1 MDLEELELKF
11 RANYGD
17 VIQKIDE
24 LTNIIGQKTGDMQY
38 KIQNNLEKLNQS
50 MTDNASKA
58 NETAKEE
65 VRQRNEAELA
75 KQKSLEQTLNTQNDV
90 TDKVIQGNKAQAESS
105 KEAVNE
111 SEKSLD
117 SLTARLQEASNMQQ
131 RIAQQTR
138 AAREAVADISKPQP
152 QQQTRATSRPRQKV
166 ADSSFEDYQE
176 KRIQSY
182 MPKRP
187 VDLGIDD
194 EIQAEVSRAKKEVD
208 GLVTHINDKME
219 QVRSMQRK
227 IATLTASK
235 NNLDMGKQGS
245 QVRAMRL
252 DDQIANAQIKMERFQ
267 NQAKALAQEMSQEFN
282 SIPSSLKKI
291 EREMDQ
297 TEGKI
302 ERIRR
307 SIAETKANDAILGR
321 SSGSNKELKEV
332 EAEYRRLVARSNE
345 LAKAYTYVSA
355 RGDELRN
362 SSARVNT
369 ALSQEGSTVSGL
381 SSRFN
386 RLRNS
391 LSGINSSFRRVG
403 NSGSSSMRRASTS
416 ASMLSQRIKGMKTA
430 MGMLASQLIIFTLL
444 YQGIMMLAQGMGS
457 ALMTNKQFA
466 SSFNAIKVNLLT
478 AFYPIYSFVLP
489 AINSLMNALK
499 KATGWLAQ
507 FTSALTGMSLSH
519 ARSGAQGL
527 YSQVRAMNDTSKAAS
542 KANDAVKKQQQ
553 EQAKAVQRANQQIA
567 EANRQGAAA
576 VAAENEKIK
585 AANAQ
590 AKQAFEDTKKAN
602 EDLQA
607 SLMGFDELNVL
618 DSNKNSQDNGSFEA
632 QPLEKFTPQQKQDTP
647 IFDDP
652 GVDDGGTGGDEDP
665 GLDWNVPLEA
675 SQNAIDA
682 ANKVKKVL
690 GEIFDPMKKAW
701 DEKGQDV
708 VDAAKYSWEEIKR
721 LLGDVGNSFLHV
733 WDNGTGQKVMENLLQ
748 LLADMLNIIGDIA
761 RAFAEAWEEGGRG
774 TRFIQTIFDS
784 LNNILVA
791 IHHIAESFREAWNTG
806 DLGKQIFANL
816 LDLATNLVKFIG
828 DIAKA
833 FDEAWQHGNNGTKM
847 WQAILNAINNA
858 LKVLKDMTGSIDE
871 AWNHS
876 KLGVSIWENI
886 IKLITGVANTSANMD
901 DQFDK
906 AWKHGNVGTSI
917 FKTLLGMVNDMLS
930 ALSDMAN
937 YTAKWA
943 KKMDFTPLLQ
953 SIDRLLKAI
962 RPVTKDVW
970 DGLAWA
976 YKNVLLPLDKFTI
989 TDLLPDFFN
998 LLAAALKVVH
1008 SVIKAG
1014 GPVFEWFFDGFL
1026 KPLAKITGF
1035 AIVGALKLLTG
1046 ALNLLSDW
1054 IDHHQTAVKI
1064 MTTTLMTLFS
1074 LKVAGKTIS
1083 SIKSFTDTIRIL
1095 TMYKFDNIKKG
1106 AKWADDLLGKVIDF
1120 NKHPTTKIKE
1130 LAKVKFDNFKTGAV
1144 KIKDLWSEVNKKWQS
1159 TNLAKTDFLK
1169 SARASIKSGEPMK
1182 LGQKLGLGL
1191 SGAMI
1196 AVTSGIDIYKGI
1208 KAKNKE
1214 TKFKS
1219 FGSGI
1224 GGAIGGGIGL
1234 FFGGP
1239 LGAAIG
1245 QQIGSFIGKWGGAG
1259 AAKFSDGWSK
1269 YGKGKKPKDWVEAIG
1284 FKAHEILDNFTSWA
1298 KSVGKDINKNI
1309 TKGKK
1314 DVQKASSNLGKWT
1327 TGFISGT
1334 KKTLKKWASG
1344 IGSNFNKDVEK
1355 SKKLAIA
1362 ASNKLKGW
1370 TTGFISSAKKDTKAW
1385 AQKIGANINTDV
1397 EKGKKFAKKAGSK
1410 IKEWTTDFI
1419 GDAKKKVHDW
1429 SSQIGSNINNSVEQ
1443 GQSMAKN
1450 AGEKLKS
1457 WTTDFRESAS
1467 GLVRQWAERLGDY
1480 INNGSESSRSGAVN
1494 AGNKL
1499 SEWTRSFFGNANQ
1512 SISNWASGLGGHISN
1527 GIGGAYGAA
1536 KNAGERL
1543 GSWVSDFR
1551 GNVSRTLGSWAGGL
1565 GSTIGGGITSGLH
1578 NISSAVG
1585 KVVDA
1590 IVRPVQKATDK
1601 IREGINWVL
1610 GKLGGGSVG
1619 WGYFNWNAYK
1629 TGTQNHP
1636 GGLALVNDQEGD
1648 IYRESYELPNGE
1660 QGLFP
1665 AKRNFL
1671 TYLPAGTKV
1680 KTATNTANE
1689 LANMIPKYA
1698 GGIGSFNFDFS
1709 GISRALS
1716 SLNLGGLFGGISDVF
1731 DSAMDELANVTDDI
1745 AHPEKLINYI
1755 ADKFVT
1761 YDWGV
1766 GETPLKLAKGAVNT
1780 EKKGMVNWAKRTIE
1794 EFGGS
1799 VSAYLPKGVMSKS
1812 AFARTARKA
1821 ALLMHQKLSSKDMDR
1836 LYWQAWDESTVNP
1849 AQGGGYDDH
1858 DGTGLPLGL
1867 YQYKVGTWNSWSV
1880 PGHKNIYSA
1889 LDQTM
1894 AVLNDSNWR
1903 NDLAPIGVRRGW
1915 GPTGHKM
1922 MANGGLVT
1930 ENQLIEVAENN
1941 MPEMV
1946 VPLSNPALGMQ
1957 RINEAIAFMNRN
1969 FGGGL
1974 QLPTALSNNAITPNS
1989 MYAESSSNNDVTMQN
2004 GGFKEMSTNLVNAIV
2019 QALQMQNTTNS
2030 SNQPVDL
2037 HLTVKIGDESFGEHA
2052 IKGINAVNQKNGRNM
2067 LNI

>member
-1 MDLEELELKF
+1 MDLEELELRF

-17 VIQKIDE
+17 VLQKMDE
-24 LTNIIGQKTGDMQY
+24 LTSLIGQKTNDMQV
-38 KIQNNLEKLNQS
+38 KIQSNLDRIQQN
-50 MTDNASKA
+50 MNDNASKA
-58 NETAKEE
+58 NEKAKEE
-65 VRQRNEAELA
+65 VRQREEAENS
-75 KQKSLEQTLNTQNDV
+75 KQKSIERTASVQDDATNR
-90 TDKVIQGNKAQAESS
+90 IIEGNKAQAESS
-105 KEAVNE
+105 KEAVNQ

-117 SLTARLQEASNMQQ
+117 SLTARLQEAANMQQ
-131 RIAQQTR
+131 RIAQQTKV
-138 AAREAVADISKPQP
+138 ARETVGDIPVKQA
-152 QQQTRATSRPRQKV
+152 QQEVRPKEKTRPRIGN
-166 ADSSFEDYQE
+166 SSFDDYQE

-194 EIQAEVSRAKKEVD
+194 EIQAEASRAKKEID
-208 GLVTHINDKME
+208 GLVSHINEKM
-219 QVRSMQRK
+219 QQAQSMQRR
-227 IATLTASK
+227 IATLMASRD
-235 NNLDMGKQGS
+235 NLDMNKQGS

-252 DDQIANAQIKMERFQ
+252 DDQIANAQVKMERYQ
-267 NQAKALAQEMSQEFN
+267 NQAKALAQEMSQELN
-282 SIPSSLKKI
+282 TIPNSLKRI

-297 TEGKI
+297 TEAKI

-307 SIAETKANDAILGR
+307 TIAETKAQDAVLGR
-321 SSGSNKELKEV
+321 SSGNNKELKEA
-332 EAEYRRLVARSNE
+332 EAEYKRLVNRSNE
-345 LAKAYTYVSA
+345 LAKAYSYVSS

-362 SSARVNT
+362 ASSRVNT
-369 ALSQEGSTVSGL
+369 TLAQEGNTASNT
-381 SSRFN
+381 SSRLN
-386 RLRNS
+386 RLRNTIS
-391 LSGINSSFRRVG
+391 NVTSSFRRMG
-403 NSGSSSMRRASTS
+403 DSGSSSMRRAGTS
-416 ASMLSQRIKGMKTA
+416 ASLLSERLKGVKMA
-430 MGMLASQLIIFTLL
+430 MRMLASQLIVFTLL
-444 YQGIMMLAQGMGS
+444 YQGIMVLAQGMGS
-457 ALMTNKQFA
+457 ALMTNRQFA

-478 AFYPIYSFVLP
+478 AFYPIYSYVLP
-489 AINSLMNALK
+489 AINALMNALR
-499 KATGWLAQ
+499 KATGWIAQ
-507 FTSALTGMSLSH
+507 FTSALTGMSLSG

-527 YSQVRAMNDTSKAAS
+527 YNQVRAMNDTSKAAS
-542 KANDAVKKQQQ
+542 KASDAVKKQQQ
-553 EQAKAVQRANQQIA
+553 EQAKAVQRANQQIT

-585 AANAQ
+585 AANEQ
-590 AKQAFEDTKKAN
+590 AKKAFEDTKKAN

-618 DSNKNSQDNGSFEA
+618 DNNKNNSDNGSFEA

-652 GVDDGGTGGDEDP
+652 GIDDGGAGDEGDP
-665 GLDWNVPLEA
+665 GIDWNVPLEA

-690 GEIFDPMKKAW
+690 GELFDPMKKAW
-701 DEKGQDV
+701 DEKGQAV
-708 VDAAKYSWEEIKR
+708 VDAAKYSWLEIKR
-721 LLGDVGNSFLHV
+721 LLGDVGHSFMHV
-733 WDNGTGQKVMENLLQ
+733 WDNGTGQRTVENILQ
-748 LLADMLNIIGDIA
+748 LLADMLNVIGDIA

-774 TRFIQTIFDS
+774 TRFLQTIFDS

-806 DLGKQIFANL
+806 DLGKRIFANL

-847 WQAILNAINNA
+847 WQAWLNALNNI
-858 LKVLKDMTGSIDE
+858 LRIFKDMVGSIDE

-876 KLGVSIWENI
+876 RLGVSIWEH
-886 IKLITGVANTSANMD
+886 LIQIVTGIGNTINNLAS
-901 DQFDK
+901 QFDK
-906 AWKHGNVGTSI
+906 AWRHGNVGTSV
-917 FKTLLGMVNDMLS
+917 FKTLLGMVDDMLS

-937 YTAKWA
+937 YTANWA
-943 KKMDFTPLLQ
+943 KKLDFTPLLQ
-953 SIDRLLKAI
+953 SIDNLLKAI

-976 YKNVLLPLDKFTI
+976 YKNVLLPLAGFTI
-989 TDLLPDFFN
+989 TKLLPDFFD
-998 LLAAALKVVH
+998 LLAATLRVVH
-1008 SVIKAG
+1008 SVIKAS
-1014 GPVFEWFFDGFL
+1014 GPVFEWFIDFL
-1026 KPLAKITGF
+1026 KVLAEITGF
-1035 AIVGALKLLTG
+1035 AVIAALKSLTF
-1046 ALNLLSDW
+1046 ALNLLSNW
-1054 IDHHQTAVKI
+1054 IDHHQTAVKV

-1074 LKVAGKTIS
+1074 LKVASKTIS

-1095 TMYKFDNIKKG
+1095 TMYKFDNLKKG

-1120 NKHPTTKIKE
+1120 NKHPITKIKE
-1130 LAKVKFDNFKTGAV
+1130 LTKVKFDNFKTGTV
-1144 KIKDLWSEVNKKWQS
+1144 KVKELWNEVNKKWQD

-1169 SARASIKSGEPMK
+1169 SAKSSIKSGEPMK
-1182 LGQKLGLGL
+1182 LGQKMGIGL
-1191 SGAMI
+1191 STAMI

-1214 TKFKS
+1214 DKFKN

-1239 LGAAIG
+1239 IGAAIG
-1245 QQIGSFIGKWGGAG
+1245 QQIGSFIGKWGGVG
-1259 AAKFSDGWSK
+1259 ASKFGDGWAK

-1284 FKAHEILDNFTSWA
+1284 FKSHEILDNFTSWA
-1298 KSVGKDINKNI
+1298 KQVGPNISNYIGKSKKNI
-1309 TKGKK
+1309 EKAGK
-1314 DVQKASSNLGKWT
+1314 NIGKWT
-1327 TGFISGT
+1327 TGFISDT
-1334 KKTLKKWASG
+1334 QKTLKKWASG
-1344 IGSNFNKDVEK
+1344 IGTNFNKDVEK
-1355 SKKLAIA
+1355 SKKFAVA
-1362 ASNKLKGW
+1362 GSNKLKSW
-1370 TTGFISSAKKDTKAW
+1370 TTGFIKDANKSIKSW
-1385 AQKIGANINTDV
+1385 AQKIGSNINNDV
-1397 EKGKKFAKKAGSK
+1397 EKSKKFARKASSK
-1410 IKEWTTDFI
+1410 LEDWTTNFI
-1419 GDAKKKVHDW
+1419 GDAKKKVHNW
-1429 SSQIGSNINNSVEQ
+1429 SSQIGSNINSSVET
-1443 GQSMAKN
+1443 GHEMATN
-1450 AGEKLKS
+1450 AGNKLKD
-1457 WTTDFRESAS
+1457 WTTSFRESAS
-1467 GLVRQWAERLGDY
+1467 QRVRSWAQRLGDH
-1480 INNGSESSRSGAVN
+1480 INNGAESSRSGSTN

-1499 SEWTRSFFGNANQ
+1499 SEWTRSFFNGANS
-1512 SISNWASGLGGHISN
+1512 SIHNWAGNLGGHVSN
-1527 GIGGAYGAA
+1527 GISGAYNSA

-1543 GSWVSDFR
+1543 GSWVSNFR
-1551 GNVSRTLGSWAGGL
+1551 DGTSRTLGSWAGGL
-1565 GSTIGGGITSGLH
+1565 GSTIGSGITNGLH

-1636 GGLALVNDQEGD
+1636 GGLALVNDQDGD

-1689 LANMIPKYA
+1689 LANMVPKYA

-1716 SLNLGGLFGGISDVF
+1716 GLNFGGLFSGIGGFF
-1731 DSAMDELANVTDDI
+1731 DAAMDELENVTDDI
-1745 AHPEKLINYI
+1745 AHPEKLVNYI
-1755 ADKFVT
+1755 VDKFVT
-1761 YDWGV
+1761 YDWGA
-1766 GETPLKLAKGAVNT
+1766 GETPLKLAKGAVNE
-1780 EKKGMVNWAKRTIE
+1780 EKKGMMNWARKVIDQ
-1794 EFGGS
+1794 FGGATHQTGPGAEGWR
-1799 VSAYLPKGVMSKS
+1799 SAVKKALRKNGLPAS
-1812 AFARTARKA
+1812 ADYVNAWVRQIQTESGGNERAIGGNDGLA
-1821 ALLMHQKLSSKDMDR
+1821 DGNATGLLQTKPGTFRQYAFPGHSNIMK
-1836 LYWQAWDESTVNP
+1836 
-1849 AQGGGYDDH
+1849 GYDNMLAAINYAKQTY
-1858 DGTGLPLGL
+1858 GARGMLA
-1867 YQYKVGTWNSWSV
+1867 VI
-1880 PGHKNIYSA
+1880 GH
-1889 LDQTM
+1889 
-1894 AVLNDSNWR
+1894 
-1903 NDLAPIGVRRGW
+1903 
-1915 GPTGHKM
+1915 GHGYED
-1922 MANGGLVT
+1922 GGLISKHGFY
-1930 ENQLIEVAENN
+1930 EIGEGDK
-1941 MPEMV
+1941 PEMV
-1946 VPLSNPALGMQ
+1946 IPLMNRELGMQ

-1989 MYAESSSNNDVTMQN
+1989 MYAESASNNDVAMQN

-2019 QALQMQNTTNS
+2019 QALQMQNATNS

>member
-1 MDLEELELKF
+1 MDLEELELRF

-17 VIQKIDE
+17 VLQKMDE
-24 LTNIIGQKTGDMQY
+24 LTSLIGQKTNDMQV
-38 KIQNNLEKLNQS
+38 KIQSNLDRIQQN
-50 MTDNASKA
+50 MNDNASKA
-58 NETAKEE
+58 NEKAKEE
-65 VRQRNEAELA
+65 VRQREEAENS
-75 KQKSLEQTLNTQNDV
+75 KQKSIERTASVQDDATNR
-90 TDKVIQGNKAQAESS
+90 IIEGNKAQAESS
-105 KEAVNE
+105 KEAVNQ

-117 SLTARLQEASNMQQ
+117 SLTARLQEAANMQQ
-131 RIAQQTR
+131 RIAQQTKV
-138 AAREAVADISKPQP
+138 ARETVGDIPVKQAQQEVRPKEKP
-152 QQQTRATSRPRQKV
+152 RPRIKN
-166 ADSSFEDYQE
+166 SSFDDYQE

-194 EIQAEVSRAKKEVD
+194 EIQAEVSRAKKEID
-208 GLVTHINDKME
+208 GLVSHINEKM
-219 QVRSMQRK
+219 QQAQSMQRR
-227 IATLTASK
+227 IATLMASRD
-235 NNLDMGKQGS
+235 NLDMNKQGS

-252 DDQIANAQIKMERFQ
+252 DDQIANAQVKMERYQ
-267 NQAKALAQEMSQEFN
+267 NQAKALAQEMSQELN
-282 SIPSSLKKI
+282 TIPNSLKRI

-297 TEGKI
+297 TEAKI

-307 SIAETKANDAILGR
+307 TIAETKAQDAVLGR
-321 SSGSNKELKEV
+321 SSGNNKGLKEA
-332 EAEYRRLVARSNE
+332 EAEYKRLINRSNE
-345 LAKAYTYVSA
+345 LAKAYSYVSS

-362 SSARVNT
+362 ASSRVNT
-369 ALSQEGSTVSGL
+369 TLAQEGNTASNT
-381 SSRFN
+381 SSRLS
-386 RLRNS
+386 RLRNTIS
-391 LSGINSSFRRVG
+391 NVTSSFRRMG
-403 NSGSSSMRRASTS
+403 DSGSSSMRRAGTS
-416 ASMLSQRIKGMKTA
+416 ASLLSERLKGVKMA
-430 MGMLASQLIIFTLL
+430 MSMLASQLIVFTLL

-457 ALMTNKQFA
+457 ALMTNRQFA

-478 AFYPIYSFVLP
+478 AFYPIYSYVLP
-489 AINSLMNALK
+489 AINALMNALR
-499 KATGWLAQ
+499 KATGWIAQ
-507 FTSALTGMSLSH
+507 FTSALTGMSLSG
-519 ARSGAQGL
+519 ARSGAKGL
-527 YSQVRAMNDTSKAAS
+527 YNQVRAMNDTSKVAS
-542 KANDAVKKQQQ
+542 KASDAVKKQQQ

-585 AANAQ
+585 AANEQ
-590 AKQAFEDTKKAN
+590 AKKAFEDTKKAN

-618 DSNKNSQDNGSFEA
+618 DNNKNNSDNSSFEA

-652 GVDDGGTGGDEDP
+652 GIDDGGVGDEGDP
-665 GLDWNVPLEA
+665 SIDWNVPLEA

-682 ANKVKKVL
+682 ANRVKKVL
-690 GEIFDPMKKAW
+690 GELFDPMKEAW
-701 DEKGQDV
+701 DEKGQAV
-708 VDAAKYSWEEIKR
+708 VNAAKYSWGEVKR
-721 LLGDVGNSFLHV
+721 LLGDVGHSFMHV
-733 WDNGTGQKVMENLLQ
+733 WDNGTGQRVVENLLQ

-774 TRFIQTIFDS
+774 TKFIQAIFNA
-784 LNNILVA
+784 LNNVLEL
-791 IHHIAESFREAWNTG
+791 IHHIATSFREAWNDGTG
-806 DLGKQIFANL
+806 ERIAAHLIELFTGLANIVGN
-816 LDLATNLVKFIG
+816 LA
-828 DIAKA
+828 
-833 FDEAWQHGNNGTKM
+833 
-847 WQAILNAINNA
+847 
-858 LKVLKDMTGSIDE
+858 S
-871 AWNHS
+871 
-876 KLGVSIWENI
+876 
-886 IKLITGVANTSANMD
+886 
-901 DQFDK
+901 QFDK
-906 AWKHGNVGTSI
+906 AWQHGNVGTSI
-917 FKTLLGMVNDMLS
+917 FKTLLGMVDDMLA

-937 YTAKWA
+937 YTANWA
-943 KKMDFTPLLQ
+943 KKLDFTPLLQ
-953 SIDRLLKAI
+953 SIDTLLKSI

-970 DGLAWA
+970 AGLEWA
-976 YKNVLLPLDKFTI
+976 YKNVLLPLAGFTI
-989 TDLLPDFFN
+989 TKLLPDFFN

-1008 SVIKAG
+1008 SVIKAAE
-1014 GPVFEWFFDGFL
+1014 PIFEWFFDGFL

-1054 IDHHQTAVKI
+1054 IDHHQTAVKV

-1083 SIKSFTDTIRIL
+1083 SIKDFTDTLKIV
-1095 TMYKFDNIKKG
+1095 TMLSFDKLKAG
-1106 AKWADDLLGKVIDF
+1106 AKYADDLLGTVIEF
-1120 NKHPTTKIKE
+1120 GKHPITKIQE
-1130 LAKVKFDNFKTGAV
+1130 LAKIKFDNFKTGV
-1144 KIKDLWSEVNKKWQS
+1144 GKVKDLWNEVNKKWQS

-1169 SARASIKSGEPMK
+1169 SAKSSIKSGEPMK
-1182 LGQKLGLGL
+1182 LGQKLGIGL
-1191 SGAMI
+1191 STAMI

-1214 TKFKS
+1214 TKFKD

-1239 LGAAIG
+1239 IGAAIG
-1245 QQIGSFIGKWGGAG
+1245 QQIGSFIGKWGGIG
-1259 AAKFSDGWSK
+1259 ASKFGDGWAK

-1284 FKAHEILDNFTSWA
+1284 FKSHEILDNFTSWA
-1298 KSVGKDINKNI
+1298 KQVGPNISNYIGKSKKNI
-1309 TKGKK
+1309 EKAGKNI
-1314 DVQKASSNLGKWT
+1314 DKWT
-1327 TGFISGT
+1327 TGFINDT
-1334 KKTLKKWASG
+1334 QKTLKKWASS
-1344 IGSNFNKDVEK
+1344 IGTNFNKDVEK
-1355 SKKLAIA
+1355 SKKLAVVG
-1362 ASNKLKGW
+1362 SNKLKSW
-1370 TTGFISSAKKDTKAW
+1370 TTGFVDDAKKNIKKW
-1385 AQKIGANINTDV
+1385 AQKIGSNINTDV
-1397 EKGKKFAKKAGSK
+1397 EKGKKFAK
-1410 IKEWTTDFI
+1410 
-1419 GDAKKKVHDW
+1419 
-1429 SSQIGSNINNSVEQ
+1429 
-1443 GQSMAKN
+1443 N
-1450 AGEKLKS
+1450 AGTKLKE

-1467 GLVRQWAERLGDY
+1467 QRVRSWAENLGDH
-1480 INNGSESSRSGAVN
+1480 INNGSESSRSGSTN

-1499 SEWTRSFFGNANQ
+1499 SEWTRSFFNDANS
-1512 SISNWASGLGGHISN
+1512 SIHNWAGNLGGHVSN
-1527 GIGGAYGAA
+1527 GISGAYNAA

-1543 GSWVSDFR
+1543 GSWVSNFR
-1551 GNVSRTLGSWAGGL
+1551 DGTSRTLGSWAGGL

-1578 NISSAVG
+1578 NISSAIG

-1636 GGLALVNDQEGD
+1636 GGLALVNDQDGD

-1689 LANMIPKYA
+1689 LANMVPKYA

-1716 SLNLGGLFGGISDVF
+1716 GLNFGGLFSGISDVF

-1821 ALLMHQKLSSKDMDR
+1821 ALLMRQKLSSKDMDR

-1889 LDQTM
+1889 LNQTM

-1989 MYAESSSNNDVTMQN
+1989 MYAESSSSNDVAMQN

-2019 QALQMQNTTNS
+2019 QALQMQNTTNN

>member
-1 MDLEELELKF
+1 MDLEELELRF
-11 RANYGD
+11 RVNYGD
-17 VIQKIDE
+17 VLQKMDE
-24 LTNIIGQKTGDMQY
+24 LTSLIGQKTNDMQV
-38 KIQNNLEKLNQS
+38 KIQSNLDRIQQN
-50 MTDNASKA
+50 MNDNASKA
-58 NETAKEE
+58 NEKAKEE
-65 VRQRNEAELA
+65 VRQREEAENS
-75 KQKSLEQTLNTQNDV
+75 KQKSIERTASVQDDATNR
-90 TDKVIQGNKAQAESS
+90 IIEGNKAQAESS
-105 KEAVNE
+105 KEAVNQ

-117 SLTARLQEASNMQQ
+117 SLTARLQEAANMQQ
-131 RIAQQTR
+131 RIAQQTKV
-138 AAREAVADISKPQP
+138 ARETVGDIPVKQA
-152 QQQTRATSRPRQKV
+152 QQEVRPKEKTRPRIGN
-166 ADSSFEDYQE
+166 SSFDDYQE

-194 EIQAEVSRAKKEVD
+194 EIQAEASRAKKEID
-208 GLVTHINDKME
+208 GLVSHINEKM
-219 QVRSMQRK
+219 QQAQSMQRR
-227 IATLTASK
+227 IATLMASRD
-235 NNLDMGKQGS
+235 NLDMNKQGS

-252 DDQIANAQIKMERFQ
+252 DDQIANAQVKMERYQ
-267 NQAKALAQEMSQEFN
+267 NQAKALAQEMSQELN
-282 SIPSSLKKI
+282 TIPNSLKRI

-307 SIAETKANDAILGR
+307 TIAETKAQDAVLGR
-321 SSGSNKELKEV
+321 SSGNNKELKEA
-332 EAEYRRLVARSNE
+332 EAEYKRLVNRSNE
-345 LAKAYTYVSA
+345 LAKAYSYVSS

-362 SSARVNT
+362 ASSRVNT
-369 ALSQEGSTVSGL
+369 TLAQEGNTASNT
-381 SSRFN
+381 SSRLN
-386 RLRNS
+386 RLRNTIS
-391 LSGINSSFRRVG
+391 NVTSSFRRMG
-403 NSGSSSMRRASTS
+403 DSGSSSMRKAGTS
-416 ASMLSQRIKGMKTA
+416 SSMLSERLKGVKMA
-430 MGMLASQLIIFTLL
+430 MSMLASQLIVFTLL

-489 AINSLMNALK
+489 AINALMNALR
-499 KATGWLAQ
+499 KATGWIAQ
-507 FTSALTGMSLSH
+507 FTSALTGMSLSG

-576 VAAENEKIK
+576 VAAENERIK
-585 AANAQ
+585 ASNEQ
-590 AKQAFEDTKKAN
+590 AKKAFEDTKKAN

-618 DSNKNSQDNGSFEA
+618 DNNKNSQDNGNFEA

-652 GVDDGGTGGDEDP
+652 GVDDGDAGGDDDP

-701 DEKGQDV
+701 DEKGQAV
-708 VDAAKYSWEEIKR
+708 VDAAKYSWKEIKR

-806 DLGKQIFANL
+806 DLGKRIFANL

-833 FDEAWQHGNNGTKM
+833 FDEAWQHGNNGTRL
-847 WQAILNAINNA
+847 WQAWLNALNNI
-858 LKVLKDMTGSIDE
+858 LRIFKDMVGSIDE

-876 KLGVSIWENI
+876 KLGVSIWSH
-886 IKLITGVANTSANMD
+886 LIEIVTGIGNTIGNLA

-906 AWKHGNVGTSI
+906 AWKHGDVGTSI
-917 FKTLLGMVNDMLS
+917 FKTLLGMVDDMLG
-930 ALSDMAN
+930 ALGDMAN
-937 YTAKWA
+937 YTANWA
-943 KKMDFTPLLQ
+943 KKLDFTPLLQ
-953 SIDRLLKAI
+953 SIDNLLKAI

-976 YKNVLLPLDKFTI
+976 YKNVLLPLAGFTI
-989 TDLLPDFFN
+989 TKIIPDFFD
-998 LLAAALKVVH
+998 LLAATLRVVH
-1008 SVIKAG
+1008 SVIKAS
-1014 GPVFEWFFDGFL
+1014 GPVFEWFIDFL
-1026 KPLAKITGF
+1026 KVLAEITGF
-1035 AIVGALKLLTG
+1035 AVIAALKSLTFT
-1046 ALNLLSDW
+1046 LNLLSDW
-1054 IDHHQTAVKI
+1054 IDHHQTAVKV

-1083 SIKSFTDTIRIL
+1083 SIKDFTDTLKIV
-1095 TMYKFDNIKKG
+1095 TMLSFDKLKNG
-1106 AKWADDLLGKVIDF
+1106 AKYADDLLGTVIDF
-1120 NKHPTTKIKE
+1120 GKHPITKIQE
-1130 LAKVKFDNFKTGAV
+1130 LAKVSFNNIKTGWSNAT
-1144 KIKDLWSEVNKKWQS
+1144 KLWDEVNKSWQN

-1169 SARASIKSGEPMK
+1169 SAKSSIKSGEPMK
-1182 LGQKLGLGL
+1182 LGQKMGIGL
-1191 SGAMI
+1191 STAMI
-1196 AVTSGIDIYKGI
+1196 GVTSGIDIYKGI
-1208 KAKNKE
+1208 KANNKE
-1214 TKFKS
+1214 DKFKS

-1239 LGAAIG
+1239 IGAAIG
-1245 QQIGSFIGKWGGAG
+1245 QQIGSFIGKWGGVG
-1259 AAKFSDGWSK
+1259 ASKFGDGWAK

-1284 FKAHEILDNFTSWA
+1284 FKSHEILDNFTSWA
-1298 KSVGKDINKNI
+1298 KQVGPNISNYIGKSKKGIEKAGKNI
-1309 TKGKK
+1309 
-1314 DVQKASSNLGKWT
+1314 GKWT
-1327 TGFISGT
+1327 TGFISDT
-1334 KKTLKKWASG
+1334 QKTLKKWASG
-1344 IGSNFNKDVEK
+1344 IGTNFNKDVEK
-1355 SKKLAIA
+1355 SKKFAVA
-1362 ASNKLKGW
+1362 GSNKLKSW
-1370 TTGFISSAKKDTKAW
+1370 TTGFIKDANKSIKSW
-1385 AQKIGANINTDV
+1385 AQKIGSNINKDV
-1397 EKGKKFAKKAGSK
+1397 EKSKKFAREAGTKLKK
-1410 IKEWTTDFI
+1410 WTTDFI
-1419 GDAKKKVHDW
+1419 GDAKTKIHDW
-1429 SSQIGSNINNSVEQ
+1429 SSQIGSNINNDVET
-1443 GQSMAKN
+1443 GHEMATN
-1450 AGEKLKS
+1450 AGNKLKD
-1457 WTTDFRESAS
+1457 WTTSFRESAS
-1467 GLVRQWAERLGDY
+1467 QRVRSWAQRLGDH
-1480 INNGSESSRSGAVN
+1480 INNGAESSRSGAVN

-1499 SEWTRSFFGNANQ
+1499 SEWTRSFFNGANS
-1512 SISNWASGLGGHISN
+1512 SIHNWAGNLGGHVSN
-1527 GIGGAYGAA
+1527 GIGGAYNSA

-1543 GSWVSDFR
+1543 GSWVSSFR
-1551 GNVSRTLGSWAGGL
+1551 DGTSRTLSSWAGGL
-1565 GSTIGGGITSGLH
+1565 GGTIGNGITSGLQSIR
-1578 NISSAVG
+1578 NAANRVA
-1585 KVVDA
+1585 DA
-1590 IVRPVQKATDK
+1590 IVTPVKNATNK
-1601 IREGINWVL
+1601 IRDGINWVL
-1610 GKLGGGSVG
+1610 NKLGGGSVG
-1619 WGYFNWNAYK
+1619 WGFFNWNSYK

-1636 GGLALVNDQEGD
+1636 GGLALVNDQDGD

-1680 KTATNTANE
+1680 KTATDTANE
-1689 LANMIPKYA
+1689 LANMVPKYA

-1716 SLNLGGLFGGISDVF
+1716 SLNFGGLFSGIGGFF
-1731 DSAMDELANVTDDI
+1731 DAAMDELENVTDDI
-1745 AHPEKLINYI
+1745 AHPEKLVNYI
-1755 ADKFVT
+1755 VDKFVT
-1761 YDWGV
+1761 YDWGA
-1766 GETPLKLAKGAVNT
+1766 GEVPLKLAKGAVNE
-1780 EKKGMVNWAKRTIE
+1780 EKKGMMNWARKVIDQ
-1794 EFGGS
+1794 FGGATHQTGPGAEGWR
-1799 VSAYLPKGVMSKS
+1799 SAVKKALRKNGLPAS
-1812 AFARTARKA
+1812 ADYVNAWVRQIQTESGGNERAIGGNDGLA
-1821 ALLMHQKLSSKDMDR
+1821 DGNATGLLQTKPGTFRQYAFPGHSNIMK
-1836 LYWQAWDESTVNP
+1836 
-1849 AQGGGYDDH
+1849 GYDNMLAAINYAKQTY
-1858 DGTGLPLGL
+1858 GARGMLA
-1867 YQYKVGTWNSWSV
+1867 VI
-1880 PGHKNIYSA
+1880 GH
-1889 LDQTM
+1889 
-1894 AVLNDSNWR
+1894 
-1903 NDLAPIGVRRGW
+1903 
-1915 GPTGHKM
+1915 GHGYED
-1922 MANGGLVT
+1922 GGLISKHGFY
-1930 ENQLIEVAENN
+1930 EIGEGDK
-1941 MPEMV
+1941 PEMV
-1946 VPLSNPALGMQ
+1946 IPLMNRELGMQ

-1974 QLPTALSNNAITPNS
+1974 QLPTVLSNNAITSNS
-1989 MYAESSSNNDVTMQN
+1989 MYAESSSNNDATMQN

-2019 QALQMQNTTNS
+2019 QALQMQNTTNN

>member
-1 MDLEELELKF
+1 MDLEELELRF

-17 VIQKIDE
+17 VLQKMDE
-24 LTNIIGQKTGDMQY
+24 LTSLIGQKTNDMQV
-38 KIQNNLEKLNQS
+38 KIQSNLDRIQQN
-50 MTDNASKA
+50 MNDNASKA
-58 NETAKEE
+58 NEKAKEE
-65 VRQRNEAELA
+65 VRQREEAENS
-75 KQKSLEQTLNTQNDV
+75 KQKSIERTASVQDDATNR
-90 TDKVIQGNKAQAESS
+90 IIEGNKAQAESS

-131 RIAQQTR
+131 RIAQQTKV
-138 AAREAVADISKPQP
+138 ARETVGDIPVKQAQQEVRPKEKP
-152 QQQTRATSRPRQKV
+152 RPRIKN
-166 ADSSFEDYQE
+166 SSFDDYQE

-194 EIQAEVSRAKKEVD
+194 EIQAEVSRAKKEID
-208 GLVTHINDKME
+208 GLVSHINEKM
-219 QVRSMQRK
+219 QQAQSMQRR
-227 IATLTASK
+227 IATLMASRD
-235 NNLDMGKQGS
+235 NLDMNKQGS

-252 DDQIANAQIKMERFQ
+252 DDQIANAQVKMERYQ
-267 NQAKALAQEMSQEFN
+267 NQAKALAQEMSQELN
-282 SIPSSLKKI
+282 TIPNSLKRI

-297 TEGKI
+297 TEAKI

-307 SIAETKANDAILGR
+307 TIAETKAQDAVLGR
-321 SSGSNKELKEV
+321 SSGNNKGLKE
-332 EAEYRRLVARSNE
+332 AETEYKRLINRSNE
-345 LAKAYTYVSA
+345 LAKAYSYVSS

-362 SSARVNT
+362 ASSRVNT
-369 ALSQEGSTVSGL
+369 TLAQEGNTASNT
-381 SSRFN
+381 SSRLN
-386 RLRNS
+386 RLRNTIS
-391 LSGINSSFRRVG
+391 NVTSSFRRMG
-403 NSGSSSMRRASTS
+403 DSGSSSMRKAGTS
-416 ASMLSQRIKGMKTA
+416 ASMLSERLKGVKMA
-430 MGMLASQLIIFTLL
+430 MSMLASQLIVFTLL

-507 FTSALTGMSLSH
+507 FTSALTGMSLSG

-576 VAAENEKIK
+576 VAAENERIK
-585 AANAQ
+585 ASNEQ
-590 AKQAFEDTKKAN
+590 AKKAFEDTKKAN

-618 DSNKNSQDNGSFEA
+618 DNNKNSQDNGNFEA

-652 GVDDGGTGGDEDP
+652 GVDDGDAGGDDDP

-701 DEKGQDV
+701 DEKGQAV
-708 VDAAKYSWEEIKR
+708 VDAAKYSWKEIKR

-806 DLGKQIFANL
+806 DLGKRIFANL

-833 FDEAWQHGNNGTKM
+833 FDEAWQHGNNGTKL
-847 WQAILNAINNA
+847 WQTWLNALNNI
-858 LKVLKDMTGSIDE
+858 LRIFKDMVGSIDE

-876 KLGVSIWENI
+876 RLGVSIWEH
-886 IKLITGVANTSANMD
+886 LIQIVTGIGNTISNLAS
-901 DQFDK
+901 QFDK
-906 AWKHGNVGTSI
+906 AWRHGNVGTSI
-917 FKTLLGMVNDMLS
+917 FKTLLGMVDDMLG

-937 YTAKWA
+937 YTVNWA
-943 KKMDFTPLLQ
+943 KKLDFTPLLQ
-953 SIDRLLKAI
+953 SIDNLLKAI

-976 YKNVLLPLDKFTI
+976 YKNVLLPLAGFTI
-989 TDLLPDFFN
+989 TKIIPDFFD
-998 LLAAALKVVH
+998 LLAATLRVVH
-1008 SVIKAG
+1008 SVIKAS
-1014 GPVFEWFFDGFL
+1014 GPVFEWFIDFL
-1026 KPLAKITGF
+1026 KVLAEITGF
-1035 AIVGALKLLTG
+1035 AVIAALKSLTF

-1054 IDHHQTAVKI
+1054 IDHHQTAVKV

-1074 LKVAGKTIS
+1074 LKVASKTIS

-1095 TMYKFDNIKKG
+1095 TMYKFDNLKKG

-1120 NKHPTTKIKE
+1120 NKHPITKIKE
-1130 LAKVKFDNFKTGAV
+1130 LTKVKFDNFKTGTV
-1144 KIKDLWSEVNKKWQS
+1144 KVKELWNEVNKKWQD

-1169 SARASIKSGEPMK
+1169 SAKSSIKSGEPMK
-1182 LGQKLGLGL
+1182 LGQKMGIGL
-1191 SGAMI
+1191 STAMI
-1196 AVTSGIDIYKGI
+1196 GVTSGIDIYKGI
-1208 KAKNKE
+1208 KANNKE
-1214 TKFKS
+1214 DKFKS

-1239 LGAAIG
+1239 IGAAIG
-1245 QQIGSFIGKWGGAG
+1245 QQIGSFIGKWGGVG
-1259 AAKFSDGWSK
+1259 ASKFGDGWAK

-1284 FKAHEILDNFTSWA
+1284 FKSHEILDNFTSWA
-1298 KSVGKDINKNI
+1298 KQVGPNISNYIGKSKKGIEKAGKNI
-1309 TKGKK
+1309 
-1314 DVQKASSNLGKWT
+1314 GKWT
-1327 TGFISGT
+1327 TGFISDT
-1334 KKTLKKWASG
+1334 QKTLKKWASG
-1344 IGSNFNKDVEK
+1344 IGTNFNKDVEK
-1355 SKKLAIA
+1355 SKKFAVA
-1362 ASNKLKGW
+1362 GSNKLKSW
-1370 TTGFISSAKKDTKAW
+1370 TTGFINDANKNIKNW
-1385 AQKIGANINTDV
+1385 AQK
-1397 EKGKKFAKKAGSK
+1397 
-1410 IKEWTTDFI
+1410 
-1419 GDAKKKVHDW
+1419 
-1429 SSQIGSNINNSVEQ
+1429 IGSNINNDVEK
-1443 GQSMAKN
+1443 SKKFARK
-1450 AGEKLKS
+1450 AGSKLED
-1457 WTTDFRESAS
+1457 WTTSFRESAS
-1467 GLVRQWAERLGDY
+1467 QRIRSWAQRLGDH
-1480 INNGSESSRSGAVN
+1480 INNGAESSRSGAIN

-1499 SEWTRSFFGNANQ
+1499 SEWTRSFFNGANS
-1512 SISNWASGLGGHISN
+1512 SIHNWAGNLGGHVSN
-1527 GIGGAYGAA
+1527 GIGDAYNSA

-1543 GSWVSDFR
+1543 GSWVSSFR
-1551 GNVSRTLGSWAGGL
+1551 DGTSRTLSSWAGGL
-1565 GSTIGGGITSGLH
+1565 GGTISNGITSGLQSIR
-1578 NISSAVG
+1578 NAANRVA
-1585 KVVDA
+1585 DA
-1590 IVRPVQKATDK
+1590 IVTPVKNATNK
-1601 IREGINWVL
+1601 IRDGINWVL
-1610 GKLGGGSVG
+1610 NKLGGGSVG
-1619 WGYFNWNAYK
+1619 WGFFNWNSYE

-1636 GGLALVNDQEGD
+1636 GGLALVNDQDGD

-1680 KTATNTANE
+1680 KTATDTANE
-1689 LANMIPKYA
+1689 LANMVPKYA

-1716 SLNLGGLFGGISDVF
+1716 GLNFGGLFSGIGDVF

-1989 MYAESSSNNDVTMQN
+1989 MYAESASNNDVTMQS
-2004 GGFKEMSTNLVNAIV
+2004 GGFKDMSTNLVNAIV

>member
-24 LTNIIGQKTGDMQY
+24 FTNIISQKTGDMQY

-131 RIAQQTR
+131 RIVQQTR
-138 AAREAVADISKPQP
+138 AAREVVSDVSKPQP
-152 QQQTRATSRPRQKV
+152 QQQVRTTSRPRQRV

-208 GLVTHINDKME
+208 GLITHINDKME
-219 QVRSMQRK
+219 QARSMQRK

-235 NNLDMGKQGS
+235 NNIDMSKQGS

-252 DDQIANAQIKMERFQ
+252 DDQIANAQIKMEQFQ
-267 NQAKALAQEMSQEFN
+267 NQAKALAQEMSQELN
-282 SIPSSLKKI
+282 TIPNSLKRI

-321 SSGSNKELKEV
+321 SSGSNKELREA
-332 EAEYRRLVARSNE
+332 EAEYRRLVSRSNE
-345 LAKAYTYVSA
+345 LAKAYSYVSS

-362 SSARVNT
+362 STSRVNT
-369 ALSQEGSTVSGL
+369 SLAQEGSTVSGL

-403 NSGSSSMRRASTS
+403 NGGSSSMRRAGTS
-416 ASMLSQRIKGMKTA
+416 ASMLSERLKGVKMA
-430 MGMLASQLIIFTLL
+430 MSMLASQLIVFTLL

-507 FTSALTGMSLSH
+507 FTSALTGMSLSG

-576 VAAENEKIK
+576 VAAENERIK
-585 AANAQ
+585 ASNEQ
-590 AKQAFEDTKKAN
+590 AKKAFEDTKKAN

-618 DSNKNSQDNGSFEA
+618 DNNKNSQDNGTFEA

-652 GVDDGGTGGDEDP
+652 GVDDGDAGGADDP

-701 DEKGQDV
+701 DEKGQAV
-708 VDAAKYSWEEIKR
+708 VDAAKYSWKEIKR

-806 DLGKQIFANL
+806 DLGKRIFANL

-833 FDEAWQHGNNGTKM
+833 FDEAWQHGNNGTRL
-847 WQAILNAINNA
+847 WQAWLNALNNI
-858 LKVLKDMTGSIDE
+858 LRIFKDMVGSIDE

-876 KLGVSIWENI
+876 KLGVSIWSH
-886 IKLITGVANTSANMD
+886 LIEIVTGIGNTIGNLAN
-901 DQFDK
+901 QFDK
-906 AWKHGNVGTSI
+906 AWKHGDVGTSI
-917 FKTLLGMVNDMLS
+917 FKTLLGMVDDMLG
-930 ALSDMAN
+930 ALGDMAT
-937 YTAKWA
+937 YTANWA
-943 KKMDFTPLLQ
+943 KKLDFTPLLQ
-953 SIDRLLKAI
+953 SIDTLLKAI

-976 YKNVLLPLDKFTI
+976 YKNVLLPLAKFYI
-989 TDLLPDFFN
+989 TKYLPEWFN
-998 LLAAALKVVH
+998 LLAAVLRVVH
-1008 SVIKAG
+1008 SVIKASE
-1014 GPVFEWFFDGFL
+1014 PVFGWFFDGFL

-1035 AIVGALKLLTG
+1035 AIIGALKLLTG

-1083 SIKSFTDTIRIL
+1083 SIKDFTDTIRIL
-1095 TMYKFDNIKKG
+1095 TMYKFDNLKKG

-1120 NKHPTTKIKE
+1120 NKQPTTKIKE
-1130 LAKVKFDNFKTGAV
+1130 LAKVKFDNFKAGAG
-1144 KIKDLWSEVNKKWQS
+1144 KIKELWNEVNKKWQS

-1169 SARASIKSGEPMK
+1169 SAKSSIKSGEPMK
-1182 LGQKLGLGL
+1182 LGQKLGIGL
-1191 SGAMI
+1191 STAMI

-1214 TKFKS
+1214 TKFKD

-1245 QQIGSFIGKWGGAG
+1245 QQIGSFIGKWGGTG

-1284 FKAHEILDNFTSWA
+1284 FKSHEILDNFTSWA
-1298 KSVGKDINKNI
+1298 KSVGKDINTNI
-1309 TKGKK
+1309 TKGQKEIK
-1314 DVQKASSNLGKWT
+1314 KASSNIGKWS

-1334 KKTLKKWASG
+1334 KKTLQKWASD
-1344 IGSNFNKDVEK
+1344 IGTNFNKDVEK

-1362 ASNKLKGW
+1362 GSNKLKSW
-1370 TTGFISSAKKDTKAW
+1370 TTSFIADAKKTTKNW
-1385 AQKIGANINTDV
+1385 AQKIGSDINADV
-1397 EKGKKFAKKAGSK
+1397 EKGKKLAIQAGSK
-1410 IKEWTTDFI
+1410 IKDWTTDFI

-1429 SSQIGSNINNSVEQ
+1429 SSQIGSNINNNVEQ
-1443 GQSMAKN
+1443 GQAMAKN

-1467 GLVRQWAERLGDY
+1467 GLVRQWAERLGDH

-1512 SISNWASGLGGHISN
+1512 SISSWASGLGGHISN

-1565 GSTIGGGITSGLH
+1565 GATIGNGINSGIY
-1578 NISSAVG
+1578 NISNAIRR
-1585 KVVDA
+1585 VVNA
-1590 IVRPVQKATDK
+1590 IVNPVKNATNK
-1601 IREGINWVL
+1601 IRDGINWVL
-1610 GKLGGGSVG
+1610 GKLGGGSIG
-1619 WGYFNWNAYK
+1619 WGYFNWNSYAN
-1629 TGTQNHP
+1629 GTQGHP

-1648 IYRESYELPNGE
+1648 VYRESYELPTGE

-1680 KTATNTANE
+1680 KTATDTANE
-1689 LANMIPKYA
+1689 LSGMVPKYA

-1716 SLNLGGLFGGISDVF
+1716 SLNFGNLFSGFGGFVDGV
-1731 DSAMDELANVTDDI
+1731 MDELENVTDDI
-1745 AHPEKLINYI
+1745 AHPEKLVNYI
-1755 ADKFVT
+1755 VDKFVT
-1761 YDWGV
+1761 YDWSL
-1766 GETPLKLAKGAVNT
+1766 GEASMKFAKGAVNQ
-1780 EKKGMVNWAKRTIE
+1780 EKKGMMNWARKVIDQ
-1794 EFGGS
+1794 FGGATHQTGPGAEGWR
-1799 VSAYLPKGVMSKS
+1799 SAVKKALRKNGLPAS
-1812 AFARTARKA
+1812 ADYVNAWVRQIQTESGGNEHAVGGTDGLADGRATGLLQTKPRTFSYYAFPGHGNIFK
-1821 ALLMHQKLSSKDMDR
+1821 
-1836 LYWQAWDESTVNP
+1836 
-1849 AQGGGYDDH
+1849 GYDNMLAAINYAKH
-1858 DGTGLPLGL
+1858 TYGASGMLA
-1867 YQYKVGTWNSWSV
+1867 VI
-1880 PGHKNIYSA
+1880 GH
-1889 LDQTM
+1889 
-1894 AVLNDSNWR
+1894 
-1903 NDLAPIGVRRGW
+1903 
-1915 GPTGHKM
+1915 GHGYED
-1922 MANGGLVT
+1922 GGLIDKHGFY
-1930 ENQLIEVAENN
+1930 EIGEKDK
-1941 MPEMV
+1941 PEMV
-1946 VPLSNPALGMQ
+1946 VPLTNRELGLQ
-1957 RINEAIAFMNRN
+1957 RISEALAFMNHT

-1974 QLPTALSNNAITPNS
+1974 QLPVSLTRGSSIRNSIYADTQSNNSTT
-1989 MYAESSSNNDVTMQN
+1989 VQN
-2004 GGFKEMSTNLVNAIV
+2004 GGFKEMSTDLVNAIV
-2019 QALQMQNTTNS
+2019 QAIQMQNVNS
-2030 SNQPVDL
+2030 NNGKPIDV
-2037 HLTVKIGDESFGEHA
+2037 HLSVNIGDESFGTHA
-2052 IKGINAVNQKNGRNM
+2052 IKGINTINQKNGRNM

>member
-1 MDLEELELKF
+1 MDLEELELRF

-17 VIQKIDE
+17 VLQKMDE
-24 LTNIIGQKTGDMQY
+24 LTSLIGQKTNDMQV
-38 KIQNNLEKLNQS
+38 KIQSNLDRIQQN
-50 MTDNASKA
+50 MNDNASKA
-58 NETAKEE
+58 NEKAKEE
-65 VRQRNEAELA
+65 VRQREEAENS
-75 KQKSLEQTLNTQNDV
+75 KQKSIERTASVQDDATNR
-90 TDKVIQGNKAQAESS
+90 IIEGNKAQTESS
-105 KEAVNE
+105 KEAVNQ

-117 SLTARLQEASNMQQ
+117 SLTARLQEAANMQQ
-131 RIAQQTR
+131 RIAQQTKV
-138 AAREAVADISKPQP
+138 ARETVGDIPVKQA
-152 QQQTRATSRPRQKV
+152 QQEVRPKEKTRPRIGN
-166 ADSSFEDYQE
+166 SSFDDYQE

-194 EIQAEVSRAKKEVD
+194 EIQAEASRAKKEID
-208 GLVTHINDKME
+208 GLVSHINDKM
-219 QVRSMQRK
+219 QQAQSMQRR
-227 IATLTASK
+227 IATLMASRD
-235 NNLDMGKQGS
+235 NLDMNKQGS

-252 DDQIANAQIKMERFQ
+252 DDQIANAQVKMERYQ
-267 NQAKALAQEMSQEFN
+267 NQAKALAQEMSQELN
-282 SIPSSLKKI
+282 TIPNSLKRI

-297 TEGKI
+297 TEAKI

-307 SIAETKANDAILGR
+307 TIAETKAQDAVLGR
-321 SSGSNKELKEV
+321 SSGNNKELKE
-332 EAEYRRLVARSNE
+332 AETEYKRLINRSNE
-345 LAKAYTYVSA
+345 LAKAYSYVSS

-362 SSARVNT
+362 ASSRVNST
-369 ALSQEGSTVSGL
+369 LAQEGNTASNT
-381 SSRFN
+381 SSRLN
-386 RLRNS
+386 RLRNTIS
-391 LSGINSSFRRVG
+391 NVTSSFRRMG
-403 NSGSSSMRRASTS
+403 DSGSSSMRRAGTS
-416 ASMLSQRIKGMKTA
+416 ASLLSERLKGVKMA
-430 MGMLASQLIIFTLL
+430 MSMLASQLIVFTLL
-444 YQGIMMLAQGMGS
+444 YQGIMMLTQGMGS
-457 ALMTNKQFA
+457 ALMTNRQFA

-478 AFYPIYSFVLP
+478 AFYPIYSYVLP
-489 AINSLMNALK
+489 AINALMNALR
-499 KATGWLAQ
+499 KATGWIAQ
-507 FTSALTGMSLSH
+507 FTSALTGMILSG

-527 YSQVRAMNDTSKAAS
+527 YNQVRAMNDTSKAAS
-542 KANDAVKKQQQ
+542 KASDAVKKQQQ

-585 AANAQ
+585 AANEQ
-590 AKQAFEDTKKAN
+590 AKKAFEDTKKAN

-618 DSNKNSQDNGSFEA
+618 DNNKNSQDNGNFEA

-652 GVDDGGTGGDEDP
+652 GVDDGDAGGDDDP

-701 DEKGQDV
+701 DEKGQAV
-708 VDAAKYSWEEIKR
+708 VDAAKYSWKEIKR

-806 DLGKQIFANL
+806 DFGKRIFANL

-833 FDEAWQHGNNGTKM
+833 FDEAWQHGNNGTRL
-847 WQAILNAINNA
+847 WQAWLNALNNI
-858 LKVLKDMTGSIDE
+858 LRIFKDMVGSIDE

-876 KLGVSIWENI
+876 KLGVSIWSH
-886 IKLITGVANTSANMD
+886 LIEIVTGIGNTIGNLA

-906 AWKHGNVGTSI
+906 AWKHGDVGTSI
-917 FKTLLGMVNDMLS
+917 FKTLLGMVDDMLG
-930 ALSDMAN
+930 ALGDMAT
-937 YTAKWA
+937 YTANWA
-943 KKMDFTPLLQ
+943 KKLDFTPLLQ
-953 SIDRLLKAI
+953 SIDTLLKAI

-970 DGLAWA
+970 NGLAWA
-976 YKNVLLPLDKFTI
+976 YKNVLLPLAGFTI
-989 TDLLPDFFN
+989 TKLLPDFFN

-1008 SVIKAG
+1008 NVIKAAE
-1014 GPVFEWFFDGFL
+1014 PIFEWFFDGFL

-1054 IDHHQTAVKI
+1054 INHHQTAVKV

-1083 SIKSFTDTIRIL
+1083 SIKDFTDTLKIV
-1095 TMYKFDNIKKG
+1095 TMLSFDKLKNG
-1106 AKWADDLLGKVIDF
+1106 AKYADDLLGTVIDF
-1120 NKHPTTKIKE
+1120 GKHPITKIQE
-1130 LAKVKFDNFKTGAV
+1130 LAKVSFNNIKTGWSNAT
-1144 KIKDLWSEVNKKWQS
+1144 KLWDEVNKSWQN

-1169 SARASIKSGEPMK
+1169 SAKSSIKSGEPMK
-1182 LGQKLGLGL
+1182 LGQKMGIGL
-1191 SGAMI
+1191 STAMI
-1196 AVTSGIDIYKGI
+1196 GVTSGIDIYKGI
-1208 KAKNKE
+1208 KANNKE
-1214 TKFKS
+1214 DKFKS

-1239 LGAAIG
+1239 IGAAIG
-1245 QQIGSFIGKWGGAG
+1245 QQIGSFIGKWGGVG
-1259 AAKFSDGWSK
+1259 ASKFGDGWAK

-1284 FKAHEILDNFTSWA
+1284 FKSHEILDNFTSWA
-1298 KSVGKDINKNI
+1298 KQVGPNISNYIGKSKKGIEKAGKNI
-1309 TKGKK
+1309 
-1314 DVQKASSNLGKWT
+1314 GKWT
-1327 TGFISGT
+1327 TGFISDT
-1334 KKTLKKWASG
+1334 QKTLKKWASG
-1344 IGSNFNKDVEK
+1344 IGTNYNKDVEK
-1355 SKKLAIA
+1355 SKKFAVA
-1362 ASNKLKGW
+1362 GSNKLKSW
-1370 TTGFISSAKKDTKAW
+1370 TTGFVDDAKKDIKKW
-1385 AQKIGANINTDV
+1385 AQK
-1397 EKGKKFAKKAGSK
+1397 
-1410 IKEWTTDFI
+1410 
-1419 GDAKKKVHDW
+1419 
-1429 SSQIGSNINNSVEQ
+1429 IGSNINNDVET
-1443 GQSMAKN
+1443 GHEMATN
-1450 AGEKLKS
+1450 AGNKLKD
-1457 WTTDFRESAS
+1457 WTTSFRESAS
-1467 GLVRQWAERLGDY
+1467 QRVRSWAQRLGDH
-1480 INNGSESSRSGAVN
+1480 INNGAESSRSGAVN

-1499 SEWTRSFFGNANQ
+1499 SEWTRSFFNGANS
-1512 SISNWASGLGGHISN
+1512 SIHNWAGNLGGHVSN
-1527 GIGGAYGAA
+1527 GIGGAYNSA

-1543 GSWVSDFR
+1543 GSWVSSFR
-1551 GNVSRTLGSWAGGL
+1551 DGTSRTLSSWAGGL
-1565 GSTIGGGITSGLH
+1565 GGTIGNGITSGLQSIR
-1578 NISSAVG
+1578 NAANRVA
-1585 KVVDA
+1585 DA
-1590 IVRPVQKATDK
+1590 IVTPVKNATNK
-1601 IREGINWVL
+1601 IRHGINWVL
-1610 GKLGGGSVG
+1610 NKLGGGSVG
-1619 WGYFNWNAYK
+1619 WGFFNWNSYK

-1636 GGLALVNDQEGD
+1636 GGLALVNDQDGD

-1689 LANMIPKYA
+1689 LANMVPKYA

-1716 SLNLGGLFGGISDVF
+1716 GLNFGGLFSGIGGFF
-1731 DSAMDELANVTDDI
+1731 DAAMDELENVTDDI
-1745 AHPEKLINYI
+1745 AHPEKLVNYI
-1755 ADKFVT
+1755 VDKFVT
-1761 YDWGV
+1761 YDWGA
-1766 GETPLKLAKGAVNT
+1766 GEVPLKLAKGAVNE
-1780 EKKGMVNWAKRTIE
+1780 EKKGMMNWARKVIDQ
-1794 EFGGS
+1794 FGGATHQTGPGAEGWR
-1799 VSAYLPKGVMSKS
+1799 SAVKKALRKNGLPAS
-1812 AFARTARKA
+1812 ADYVNAWVRQIQTESGGNERAIGGNDGLA
-1821 ALLMHQKLSSKDMDR
+1821 DGNATGLLQTKPGTFRQYAFPGHSNIMK
-1836 LYWQAWDESTVNP
+1836 
-1849 AQGGGYDDH
+1849 GYDNMLAAINYAKQTY
-1858 DGTGLPLGL
+1858 GARGMLA
-1867 YQYKVGTWNSWSV
+1867 VI
-1880 PGHKNIYSA
+1880 GH
-1889 LDQTM
+1889 
-1894 AVLNDSNWR
+1894 
-1903 NDLAPIGVRRGW
+1903 
-1915 GPTGHKM
+1915 GHGYED
-1922 MANGGLVT
+1922 GGLISKHGFY
-1930 ENQLIEVAENN
+1930 EIGEGDK
-1941 MPEMV
+1941 PEMV
-1946 VPLSNPALGMQ
+1946 IPLMNRELGMQ

-2019 QALQMQNTTNS
+2019 QALQMQNATNN
-2030 SNQPVDL
+2030 NQPVDL